1 ELGVEVPSGTRVN
14 FPAVMERMRRIRT
27 QLSKTD
33 SAGRFRDLGVDVF
46 MGGGRF
52 VSADEGEVNG
62 TRLTFQKAVIATRAG
77 AAALPIPGLAE
88 AGFLTNETVFRLTE
102 LPPRLAVIGAGPIGC
117 ELAQAFARFGAR
129 VTLLEAMPQILPLED
144 REAAALVQASLARD

>member
-1 ELGVEVPSGTRVN
+1 
-14 FPAVMERMRRIRT
+14 
-27 QLSKTD
+27 
-33 SAGRFRDLGVDVF
+33 
-46 MGGGRF
+46 
-52 VSADEGEVNG
+52 
-62 TRLTFQKAVIATRAG
+62 
-77 AAALPIPGLAE
+77 E

-144 REAAALVQASLARD
+144 REAAALVQASLAPDGLRTVVGCEIERVETAGSERRLAVQVGSQA